1 MVVVTVEMVAIA
13 LLETVLEVV
22 EVLVVT
28 VEMVEMVLNQFL
40 LTLLLGTEEEVVV
53 VDAVDL
59 VTMVV
64 VAAELVF
71 WVKVQVEQLE

>member
-40 LTLLLGTEEEVVV
+40 LTLLLGTE
-53 VDAVDL
+53 
-59 VTMVV
+59 
-64 VAAELVF
+64 
-71 WVKVQVEQLE
+71 

>member
-1 MVVVTVEMVAIA
+1 MVVVTVEVVAIA

-28 VEMVEMVLNQFL
+28 MEMVEMVLNQFL
-40 LTLLLGTEEEVVV
+40 LTLLLGTEEQVVA

-71 WVKVQVEQLE
+71 WVKVQVEQVE